1 MSYHPS
7 GLLTAD
13 STNYVFPLMQDEQ
26 VNEGRKEKRVIEKS
40 SAIAATVAKRTY
52 AHVNEAP
59 DPPRPQKKVK
69 SGVLVDWTRQVTPA
83 EQQNQHKANTD
94 MNSNLMV
101 LIQQD
106 ESEERQTQTKRKIA
120 EALVNFRYIKPEPTS

>member
-1 MSYHPS
+1 
-7 GLLTAD
+7 
-13 STNYVFPLMQDEQ
+13 
-26 VNEGRKEKRVIEKS
+26 
-40 SAIAATVAKRTY
+40 
-52 AHVNEAP
+52 
-59 DPPRPQKKVK
+59 
-69 SGVLVDWTRQVTPA
+69 LVDRTRQVTPA

-106 ESEERQTQTKRKIA
+106 ESEERQTQTQRKIA